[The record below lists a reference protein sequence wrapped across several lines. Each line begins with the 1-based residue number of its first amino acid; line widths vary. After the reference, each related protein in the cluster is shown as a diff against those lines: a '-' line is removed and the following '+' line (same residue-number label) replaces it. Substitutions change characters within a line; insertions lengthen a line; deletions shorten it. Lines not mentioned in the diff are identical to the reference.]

1 MSLTHTEHDL
11 NSSSDSCLVR
21 SESDVDELNSGVW
34 DPEEEPADCIQE
46 FDLLL
51 REMKLDGSVDSDDD
65 SDEMFDAQE
74 AQETLEEGQVT
85 ELSSPGRGDEEDPP
99 LKDMKS
105 PARPHS
111 VPARRPNPPFTRKGS
126 DLDMGSFPIFSRPA
140 LEIGQP
146 TKNLLKSPR
155 VKYSSTSTLF
165 VTDSLSKPDLSELLR
180 NFAKALYFHIEKGCS
195 MHNKTYYNIFSEEV
209 YPLTEDPDIHTKP
222 DEFTVH
228 TFLKGIFDFQKLDV
242 ECAIMS
248 LIYIERLLEIT
259 KMTIDASNWRRV
271 LLGSLIIA
279 SKVWEDLAVWNQDFL
294 SVFNNTIPVTDF
306 NQLEL
311 QFLHLSQYKL
321 TITASTYAKYF
332 FHLRVFSTKEGN
344 VPSRPLN
351 RENLHFL
358 FNEVESRTQ
367 RDKLHKFTLTR
378 SASMDTIAP
387 VHVNAPA
394 VIN

>member
-1 MSLTHTEHDL
+1 VCDF
-11 NSSSDSCLVR
+11 
-21 SESDVDELNSGVW
+21 
-34 DPEEEPADCIQE
+34 EEEQGECIQE

-51 REMKLDGSVDSDDD
+51 KEMKLDGSVDSDDD

-74 AQETLEEGQVT
+74 ALEEGQAT
-85 ELSSPGRGDEEDPP
+85 ELSSPGRGDEEDPQ
-99 LKDMKS
+99 LKDLKS
-105 PARPHS
+105 PARAHS

-126 DLDMGSFPIFSRPA
+126 DLDMGQFPIFSRPT
-140 LEIGQP
+140 LEMAQQP
-146 TKNLLKSPR
+146 VKNNVLRSPR

-180 NFAKALYFHIEKGCS
+180 NLAKALYFHVEKGCN
-195 MHNKTYYNIFSEEV
+195 MRNKTYYNIFSEEIF
-209 YPLTEDPDIHTKP
+209 PLTEDPDIHTKP

-311 QFLHLSQYKL
+311 QFLHLSQYRL
-321 TITASTYAKYF
+321 TINASTYAKYF

-344 VPSRPLN
+344 VPIRPLN
-351 RENLHFL
+351 KENLHIL

-367 RDKLHKFTLTR
+367 RDKLHRFTLTR

-387 VHVNAPA
+387 IHVNAPA